1 MWLCRPSFYYSHW
14 SSFLWLMLIRMS
26 LTTNDI
32 LKLALFYQLYPR
44 SPPIS
49 QLSIL
54 FQFSL
59 ILLPI
64 SSAHPKDP
72 FPPMPA
78 PSFPVAI
85 WIWDYCHQGSQRAP
99 KLGIRTNSIWKHPPY
114 VTAKKSMK
122 GKMKMRDNCL
132 TKSNDCQLFCLPP
145 VIKSQTSCCGLTCV
159 HMYDY
164 LLHQGI
170 TTLT

>member
-1 MWLCRPSFYYSHW
+1 MISSNWLSFTSC
-14 SSFLWLMLIRMS
+14 I
-26 LTTNDI
+26 
-32 LKLALFYQLYPR
+32 PV
-44 SPPIS
+44 
-49 QLSIL
+49 
-54 FQFSL
+54 
-59 ILLPI
+59 LLPSASLAF
-64 SSAHPKDP
+64 SSSSLRFCFSSPQSTQKTPSLLCQPLHSLQP
-72 FPPMPA
+72 FE
-78 PSFPVAI
+78 FETTAI
-85 WIWDYCHQGSQRAP
+85 RVLKRTQRAP

-114 VTAKKSMK
+114 VTAKESMK

-170 TTLT
+170 TTLTQESP